1 MLSLPPA
8 VSPRTALQATVQVR
22 RETTC
27 SASSCATWKMSGKYV
42 PPNPKAYFCNPKVC
56 FCLGEVLK
64 NRASQSLVSFEKQ
77 KINKRREGLPKDYSE
92 GSSYGNNWLVS
103 ASLVP
108 CILSDSREAPSG
120 LLSQHTFGR
129 NFKCL
134 CKMNQS
140 FVLNLQRS

>member
-1 MLSLPPA
+1 MSLP
-8 VSPRTALQATVQVR
+8 TQ
-22 RETTC
+22 
-27 SASSCATWKMSGKYV
+27 KHI
-42 PPNPKAYFCNPKVC
+42 FCNPKVC
-56 FCLGEVLK
+56 FYLGEVLK

-120 LLSQHTFGR
+120 LLSQHTFGC